1 MSNRISFL
9 ISASLLFAYICFGLW
24 RYMPDVDEFAGITA
38 LIFTLAAIAYVEG
51 RMHR

>member
-24 RYMPDVDEFAGITA
+24 RYVPDLGEFAGFVA
-38 LIFTLAAIAYVEG
+38 MIFLLAFLAYVQG
-51 RMHR
+51 RIHR